1 MQVFNFTM
9 IQAVYVISRTG
20 LPIVVVDKGDD
31 NSSFTDQALFS
42 GIMTAIQSAMEEI
55 DVGVPKFVD
64 TKKFEVFIEL
74 TDNFAVALLRKATV
88 EVERTIMHDITADIL
103 KEIDINFPTIS
114 DYNLLTE
121 DEKIDIE
128 KSVEELM
135 EKGDKEIAQR
145 KATKIISDAF
155 W

>member
-1 MQVFNFTM
+1 M
-9 IQAVYVISRTG
+9 IQAVYIISRTG
-20 LPIVVVDKGDD
+20 LPIVVVDKGDE
-31 NSSFTDQALFS
+31 NSSFSDQALFS

-74 TDNFAVALLRKATV
+74 SDEIAVALLRKAQI
-88 EVERTIMHDITADIL
+88 EIERSIIHEITAEIL
-103 KEIDINFPTIS
+103 REISGRFPNIS

-121 DEKIDIE
+121 EQIVEIE
-128 KSVEELM
+128 NFIEEM
-135 EKGDKEIAQR
+135 IEKGDKEIAQR
-145 KATKIISDAF
+145 KATKIVSDSF

>member
-1 MQVFNFTM
+1 M

-20 LPIVVVDKGDD
+20 LPIVVVDKGDEH
-31 NSSFTDQALFS
+31 SSFTDKALFS

-74 TDNFAVALLRKATV
+74 TDNFAVALLRRATK
-88 EVERTIMHDITADIL
+88 EVERNIMHEITAKIL
-103 KEIDINFPTIS
+103 KDISTKYPEIS
-114 DYNLLTE
+114 DYNLLSSKEIKEIE
-121 DEKIDIE
+121 DSI
-128 KSVEELM
+128 ELM
-135 EKGDKEIAQR
+135 MQNGDKEIAQR

>member
-1 MQVFNFTM
+1 M
-9 IQAVYVISRTG
+9 IQAVYIISRTG
-20 LPIVVVDKGDD
+20 LPIVVVDKGDEH
-31 NSSFTDQALFS
+31 SSFSDQALFS

-64 TKKFEVFIEL
+64 TEIFEVFIEL
-74 TDNFAVALLRKATV
+74 SENFAVALLRKATK
-88 EVERTIMHDITADIL
+88 EVERNIMHEIKAEIL
-103 KEIDINFPTIS
+103 KQIYDNFPKLS

-121 DEKIDIE
+121 KQLEQIREFIDTMIQ
-128 KSVEELM
+128 
-135 EKGDKEIAQR
+135 KGDKEIAQR

>member
-1 MQVFNFTM
+1 M

-20 LPIVVVDKGDD
+20 LPIVVVDKGDE
-31 NSSFTDQALFS
+31 NSSFANQALFS

-74 TDNFAVALLRKATV
+74 TDDFAVALLRRATT
-88 EVERTIMHDITADIL
+88 EVERSIMHEITADIL
-103 KEIDINFPTIS
+103 KEINSKYPSIS

-121 DEKIDIE
+121 EQ
-128 KSVEELM
+128 VEEIEGSIELM
-135 EKGDKEIAQR
+135 MQNGDKEIAQR

>member
-1 MQVFNFTM
+1 
-9 IQAVYVISRTG
+9 
-20 LPIVVVDKGDD
+20 VVVDKGDE
-31 NSSFTDQALFS
+31 NSSFADQALFS

-64 TKKFEVFIEL
+64 TRKFEVFIEL
-74 TDNFAVALLRKATV
+74 TDNFAVALLRKAT
-88 EVERTIMHDITADIL
+88 EVVDRTIMHDITAHIL
-103 KEIDINFPTIS
+103 QDINTKYPEIS

-121 DEKIDIE
+121 EQ
-128 KSVEELM
+128 VEEIESSIETM
-135 EKGDKEIAQR
+135 MQNGDKEIAQR